1 MYLVP
6 HVYLGEGESTK
17 VRIGSLH
24 CRFNSLFED
33 FFYKLTNI
41 WPHLMHSLWRKK
53 KKRKRVNALE
63 ETFLGYP
70 RCRSIFMKPPHHTLI
85 PCWATPL
92 SPHLENEPETENRLN
107 NQNVLF
113 YVNGYFKHIPS
124 QQVTAH
130 HQLTVTHI
138 TAIKI
143 VNHSIFS
150 FFIRMTSWFFNC
162 KACRERCIGSWGD
175 IKEGILYQ
183 FLLARLTLVTQWTLV
198 KKKISKNLL
207 QLNTAPMKMC
217 YQNMF

>member
-1 MYLVP
+1 MSILEKVKVLRCALAPCTAGSIVSLKIFSTNWQIYGHIWCTVC
-6 HVYLGEGESTK
+6 GE
-17 VRIGSLH
+17 
-24 CRFNSLFED
+24 
-33 FFYKLTNI
+33 
-41 WPHLMHSLWRKK
+41 KK

-198 KKKISKNLL
+198 KKKKIKKSASIKYCAYENVLSKHVLIL
-207 QLNTAPMKMC
+207 C
-217 YQNMF
+217 